1 MDAAEAFLLGVL
13 HAEIPLTRS
22 IGIRVADY
30 TGDILTLAA
39 PLEPNTNHKST
50 AFGGSLYSVAVLSG
64 WGLLYLRL
72 RELDVSAHIVIHE
85 TQVRYLRP
93 VTGELVATAR
103 LAPGESLGRAVKL
116 FQRRGRARI
125 GLDAQIIQDGEPAV
139 AFHGAYVIHR

>member
-1 MDAAEAFLLGVL
+1 MDAAEIFLQDVL
-13 HAEIPLTRS
+13 HAEIPLTRA
-22 IGIRVADY
+22 IGIRVSAY
-30 TGDILTLAA
+30 TGDTLTLAA

-50 AFGGSLYSVAVLSG
+50 AFGGSLYSVAVLAG

-72 RELDVSAHIVIHE
+72 RDLDVSAHIVIHE

-103 LAPGESLGRAVKL
+103 LAPGESLERGVTL

-125 GLDAQIIQDGEPAV
+125 GLDAHVVQGGEAAV
-139 AFHGAYVIHR
+139 AFRGAYVIHS

>member
-1 MDAAEAFLLGVL
+1 MDAAEAFLQGVL
-13 HAEIPLTRS
+13 HAEIPLTRA
-22 IGIRVADY
+22 IGLRVAAY
-30 TGDILTLAA
+30 TGDTLTLAA

-72 RELDVSAHIVIHE
+72 RDLAISAHVVIHE

-103 LAPGESLGRAVKL
+103 LAPGESLERAVKL
-116 FQRRGRARI
+116 FRRRGRARI
-125 GLDAQIIQDGEPAV
+125 GLDVQITQEGAAAV
-139 AFHGAYVIHR
+139 AFHGAYVIHG